1 MNAAS
6 GYNIIILY
14 AIFPNLRTS
23 PSLSY
28 LNGPCRSK
36 CKKEFLRWLPR
47 WNRSL
52 VSPLLLQNQP
62 SSFSDSWVDNASISF
77 GDKPSLGSVPLAND
91 VLWLKLRVAKPASKS
106 TKDSML
112 QLFSLGHPPSEGN
125 TVVFWA
131 CGRGVQPSMV
141 VPKHLCNFANCGF
154 ECQRNICHCKLFS
167 IAWVWMSLPH
177 MSNIVYSKNAAI
189 ERFSKIG
196 HTGLDSRAQ
205 LAMPPLDAV
214 DRLSDD
220 AEVLEVSPTQA
231 PRAPALKK
239 PKATAK
245 ASGTPKALK
254 PKPSPKKGATPK
266 ATLKRSAASAS
277 AASAALKRPASRGG
291 RVKDPNHISVCA
303 SKYKSNGIWGIK
315 LAQKEVSRV
324 TWWRYNRFL
333 GVTWKNCSIFGEASP
348 RCPWSEDCRD
358 RCVLVTT
365 FQKPC
370 LMSYILLS

>member
-1 MNAAS
+1 MR
-6 GYNIIILY
+6 Y
-14 AIFPNLRTS
+14 FPNLRTS

-62 SSFSDSWVDNASISF
+62 SFSDSWVDNASISF

-91 VLWLKLRVAKPASKS
+91 VLWLKLRVAKPASKP

-141 VPKHLCNFANCGF
+141 VPKHLCDFANCGF
-154 ECQRNICHCKLFS
+154 ECQRNICHCKLFF

-177 MSNIVYSKNAAI
+177 MSNIVYSKNTAI

-205 LAMPPLDAV
+205 LAMPPFRCGGSTIGWCWSAGGIAHTSTKSTGFEETQGNSKGFGDTK
-214 DRLSDD
+214 ST
-220 AEVLEVSPTQA
+220 ETQA
-231 PRAPALKK
+231 FPEKGSHTESHSQALCC
-239 PKATAK
+239 
-245 ASGTPKALK
+245 LC
-254 PKPSPKKGATPK
+254 
-266 ATLKRSAASAS
+266 
-277 AASAALKRPASRGG
+277 
-291 RVKDPNHISVCA
+291 I
-303 SKYKSNGIWGIK
+303 
-315 LAQKEVSRV
+315 
-324 TWWRYNRFL
+324 
-333 GVTWKNCSIFGEASP
+333 CSICSVEEAGIP
-348 RCPWSEDCRD
+348 RWKSERSQPHIGLCIQVQVEWHLGHQACPKGSESCD
-358 RCVLVTT
+358 
-365 FQKPC
+365 
-370 LMSYILLS
+370 LMAL

>member
-1 MNAAS
+1 
-6 GYNIIILY
+6 
-14 AIFPNLRTS
+14 
-23 PSLSY
+23 
-28 LNGPCRSK
+28 
-36 CKKEFLRWLPR
+36 
-47 WNRSL
+47 
-52 VSPLLLQNQP
+52 
-62 SSFSDSWVDNASISF
+62 
-77 GDKPSLGSVPLAND
+77 
-91 VLWLKLRVAKPASKS
+91 
-106 TKDSML
+106 
-112 QLFSLGHPPSEGN
+112 
-125 TVVFWA
+125 
-131 CGRGVQPSMV
+131 
-141 VPKHLCNFANCGF
+141 
-154 ECQRNICHCKLFS
+154 
-167 IAWVWMSLPH
+167 MSLPH

-231 PRAPALKK
+231 PRPPALKK

-324 TWWRYNRFL
+324 T
-333 GVTWKNCSIFGEASP
+333 
-348 RCPWSEDCRD
+348 
-358 RCVLVTT
+358 
-365 FQKPC
+365 
-370 LMSYILLS
+370 